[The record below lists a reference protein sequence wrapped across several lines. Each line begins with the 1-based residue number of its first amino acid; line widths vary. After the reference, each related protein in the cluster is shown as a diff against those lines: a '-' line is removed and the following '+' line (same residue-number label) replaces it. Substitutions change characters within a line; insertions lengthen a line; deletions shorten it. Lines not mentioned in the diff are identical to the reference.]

1 MEENEMQKLGLRK
14 AVDQQIVQS
23 ENFVKVYANNVT
35 LSASNWD
42 MSLSFGEIIGLS
54 EDGNPIVEQ
63 KVKVNMTREFIKALY
78 NLLGVNIGAF
88 EKQFGE
94 IGFVNIDEI
103 PKLQDV
109 GQPIITKSPKPRAGK
124 KTK

>member
-103 PKLQDV
+103 P
-109 GQPIITKSPKPRAGK
+109 
-124 KTK
+124 